1 MGLTAEQERTGRR
14 DEIVRALEPKVAG
27 KMRLLVDPARIWQ
40 PNDLLPDLTRPGSD
54 WVPAVMELRK
64 MASRLSD
71 ASLVTVVGDDV
82 TEEALPTY
90 MSWLNRLAI
99 GDKTGVE
106 PNAWGQWIRGWTA
119 EERRHG
125 VVFRDWL
132 MLSGRV
138 DMNAVD
144 RTTQHLIRNGM
155 DPYFGSDPIQ
165 AMVYTSLQEGATD
178 TSHRNSGKLALQE
191 GDTILAKIGTYVGGD
206 EARHKEMYR
215 SIVTWA
221 FEEDPNE
228 TMLALGQMLDQGITM
243 PAALMD
249 DRGTFA
255 PGAKKR
261 SPLFER
267 FSAIAQIAGIYT
279 VGDYVD
285 LVMEQLEYWH
295 VAERKVIGEA
305 ARVQNEICSKFT
317 PNYRDRLE
325 TIIAKRLRSEYGSN
339 PPTFSWI
346 SDRPVPLDD
355 IKPLE
360 KRKRRT
366 TSAI

>member
-1 MGLTAEQERTGRR
+1 MGLTPDQERIGRR
-14 DEIVRALEPKVAG
+14 DEIIRGLEPKVAG
-27 KMRLLVDPARIWQ
+27 KMRILVDPNKIWQ
-40 PNDLLPDLTRPGSD
+40 PSDLLPDLRLSGND
-54 WVPAVMELRK
+54 WIAGVVNLREK
-64 MASRLSD
+64 ASRLSD

-90 MSWLNRLAI
+90 MSWLNRLAV
-99 GDKTGVE
+99 GDKTGTE

-138 DMNAVD
+138 DMRQVD
-144 RTTQHLIRNGM
+144 RTTQYLIRNGM
-155 DPYFGSDPIQ
+155 DPLIGSDPIM

-178 TSHRNSGKLALQE
+178 TSHRNAGRLALQE
-191 GDTILAKIGTYVGGD
+191 GDTVLAKIGTYVGGD

-221 FEEDPNE
+221 FEEDANE
-228 TMLALGQMLDQGITM
+228 TMLALGEMLDQGITM

-249 DRGTFA
+249 DEGTFA
-255 PGAKKR
+255 PGVKKR

-267 FSAIAQIAGIYT
+267 FSAVAQIAGIYT
-279 VGDYVD
+279 VGDYVN
-285 LVMEQLEYWH
+285 LVMEQLAYWK
-295 VAERKVIGEA
+295 VADRQVSGDA
-305 ARVQNEICSKFT
+305 ARVQNEICTKFT

-325 TIIAKRLRSEYGSN
+325 TVIAKRLKSEYGSN

-346 SDRPVPLDD
+346 DNREIPLNE
-355 IKPLE
+355 IKALE
-360 KRKRRT
+360 KRKPITPST
-366 TSAI
+366 T